1 MKKFFALLVILLA
14 VAGYAYA
21 VGMDNY
27 YYTTVDQIFAAVN
40 PGAYGSYK
48 CVNTTTET
56 FKDYENK
63 MRTRKI
69 ENTCEVVRLKTGTKI
84 YGDCGLG
91 TTEIIRR
98 IKAGKCT
105 FEKDTSV
112 IYKCQK
118 GYSICRVA
126 KYADG
131 TASASCDTKYK
142 DGSVQTELN
151 KTGEDVQEI
160 LRTWWCT
167 TKF

>member
-14 VAGYAYA
+14 SAGCAYA
-21 VGMDNY
+21 VYADSY
-27 YYTTVDQIFAAVN
+27 DFTTVDQVFDAVN

-48 CVNTTTET
+48 CDNTTTET

-63 MRTRKI
+63 MRTRNI
-69 ENTCEVVRLKTGTKI
+69 ENICDVTRLKSGTKK
-84 YGDCGLG
+84 YRECGLN
-91 TTEIIRR
+91 TAEIISR

-112 IYKCQK
+112 IYKCQR

-126 KYADG
+126 KYSDG
-131 TASASCDTKYK
+131 TASASCETKYK
-142 DGSVQTELN
+142 DGSVQTEHN
-151 KTGEDVQEI
+151 KTGEDAQEI
-160 LRTWWCT
+160 LKNWWCT